1 MFDADYYAVGNTHAA
16 SFLDMIDVLV
26 AGQFRK
32 FGVTMR
38 VVRAAYSHLQ
48 DRLKTKH
55 PFCHEELYTDGK
67 EIIIRAAD
75 AVGDSVLSEAVS
87 GQRLFMQVL
96 EYLARID
103 FSHATK
109 LAERWRIAEGV
120 VIDPKISLG
129 KPVVESTGKTTFVIA
144 NCYVANDKD
153 AGLVA
158 ELFDVEES
166 DVLNAFS
173 FEQQLRR
180 QHAA

>member
-1 MFDADYYAVGNTHAA
+1 MG
-16 SFLDMIDVLV
+16 
-26 AGQFRK
+26 
-32 FGVTMR
+32 

-48 DRLKTKH
+48 NRLKAKDR
-55 PFCHEELYTDGK
+55 CCREELYTDGK
-67 EIIIRAAD
+67 EIIIQAAD

-109 LAERWRIAEGV
+109 LAERWRIAQGV
-120 VIDPKISLG
+120 VIDPRISMG

-144 NCYVANDKD
+144 NCYAANNRD

-173 FEQQLRR
+173 FEQQFRR